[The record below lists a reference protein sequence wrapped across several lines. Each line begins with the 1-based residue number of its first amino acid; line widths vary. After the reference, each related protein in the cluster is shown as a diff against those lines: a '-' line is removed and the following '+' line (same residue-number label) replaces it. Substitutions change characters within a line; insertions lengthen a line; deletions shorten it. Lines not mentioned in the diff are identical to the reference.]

1 MTISLLHPLL
11 AAAGLAAIAVPVI
24 IHLLLR
30 QKPKQI
36 QFPALFL
43 LKKKQT
49 QTIRRLKIQNWLLL
63 LLRCLVLLLLG
74 LAIARPTVRSSLFA
88 LDQQAPI
95 FGVMIFDDS
104 PSMTFRE
111 KGQTRLDQAKIL
123 AKSAITRM
131 PAGSKIAVVEAS
143 NPIASVFLEKSAA
156 ISRIDSLETQS
167 LAVQVNEAIVAGMRS
182 LADKKD
188 QRRELYVFS
197 DQAAHAWNVSDSDR
211 MVGLFKEA
219 GPGLSVYV
227 IDVHAE
233 TLKNVAIEDWML
245 SSQVLPMNGDL
256 EIDAT
261 VRQRGTDG
269 DNIVRLVV
277 DGEPRGEKPIRLSG
291 GQGVT
296 VNFPVPGLREGFH
309 QGELLLATG
318 DDMPFD
324 DRRYFTVD
332 VRPAARVLIVSDNK
346 NESIYWRKALD
357 PEGGRG
363 QDAKASSID
372 EILSPQL
379 EGTRLDSYRVICL
392 LHVARLT
399 PAAWIKIG
407 EFVGQGGGLFISLG
421 PAIDAESYNS
431 TAAQQLLPA
440 RLVEIA
446 KPEKAVLAPSQFTHP
461 LMTPFR
467 EIGNNDL
474 ADGPINRFWK
484 VQLNADTNS
493 TVIIPYSTGEA
504 ALAERSFGEG
514 RRGRVLLLTTTTF
527 YQQSGDAWNEL
538 PLGWSFVVL
547 ADEIVRYLA
556 GSAETKLNFTT
567 GEAIDVDRHPSD
579 PFTLFAVTRPDKE
592 IERITVD
599 PRESE
604 VVIPNANLPGQ
615 YRVDSSQ
622 ADRTFMASFSVNI
635 PPSESQL
642 EPIEAEKITA
652 LFGQNLV
659 TIVRDPV
666 ELERVEGTARI
677 GRELF
682 PWIILLVAA
691 ALFGEA
697 FLANRFYR
705 SERQD
710 NILLSRH
717 KTTS

>member
-1 MTISLLHPLL
+1 MTVSLLHPLL
-11 AAAGLAAIAVPVI
+11 AAAGLAAISVPIV

-30 QKPKQI
+30 QKPKPI
-36 QFPALFL
+36 LFPALML

-63 LLRCLVLLLLG
+63 LLRCLVLLMLG

-95 FGVMIFDDS
+95 FAVMVFDDS
-104 PSMTFRE
+104 PSMRFRE
-111 KGQTRLDQAKIL
+111 KGLTRLEQAKTL
-123 AKSAITRM
+123 AKSAIMRM
-131 PAGSKIAVVEAS
+131 PSGSKVAVVEAS
-143 NPIASVFLEKSAA
+143 NPIASVFLEKGAA
-156 ISRIDSLETQS
+156 ISRIDSLEPQS
-167 LAVQVNEAIVAGMRS
+167 LAVQVNEALAAGIRS
-182 LADKKD
+182 LIDQKD

-197 DQAAHAWNVSDSDR
+197 DQAANAWNVNDTDR
-211 MVGLFKEA
+211 LTNLFKES
-219 GPGLSVYV
+219 GPGLAVYV

-233 TLKNVAIEDWML
+233 AIKNVAIDDWKL
-245 SSQVLPMNGDL
+245 SEQVLPMNGDL

-261 VRQRGTDG
+261 IRQRGTEG
-269 DNIVRLVV
+269 DNIVRLIV
-277 DGEPRGEKPIRLSG
+277 DGEPRGEKPIRLSE
-291 GQGVT
+291 GQAVT
-296 VNFPVPGLREGFH
+296 INLPVPGLREGFH

-318 DDMPFD
+318 DEMPFD

-372 EILSPQL
+372 DILSSQL
-379 EGTRLDSYRVICL
+379 EGTNLDSYRVICL
-392 LHVARLT
+392 LHVSKLT
-399 PAAWIKIG
+399 PAAWIRVG
-407 EFVGQGGGLFISLG
+407 EFVGQGGGLFVSLG
-421 PAIDAESYNS
+421 PSIDPESYNS
-431 TAAQQLLPA
+431 TTAQQLLPA
-440 RLVEIA
+440 RLIDIA
-446 KPEKAVLAPSQFTHP
+446 KPERAVLAPSQFTHP
-461 LMTPFR
+461 VMRPFG

-474 ADGPINRFWK
+474 ADGPINGFWK
-484 VQLNADTNS
+484 VQLNANTNS

-504 ALAERSFGEG
+504 ALAERTFGEG

-527 YQQSGDAWNEL
+527 YDPSGAAWNEL
-538 PLGWSFVVL
+538 PLGWSFVLL

-556 GSAETKLNFTT
+556 GAAETQLNFTM
-567 GEAIDVDRHPSD
+567 GEAITIDRHPSD
-579 PFTLFAVTRPDKE
+579 PFTLYAITRPDKE

-599 PRESE
+599 PRET
-604 VVIPNANLPGQ
+604 VVTIPNANLPGQ
-615 YRVDSSQ
+615 YRVDASQ
-622 ADRTFMASFSVNI
+622 ADRSFMAGFSVNI

-642 EPIEAEKITA
+642 EPIEAEKIIT
-652 LFGQNLV
+652 LFGQNPV
-659 TIVRDPV
+659 TVVRDPAA
-666 ELERVEGTARI
+666 LEQVEGTSRI

-710 NILLSRH
+710 TIPLLRN
-717 KTTS
+717 KTSS